1 MYIMYNVRVLMKDVN
16 DMNESENEELSF
28 KDFDLS
34 PEVRDSLK
42 KMGVKKPTTIQQK
55 AIPLLMDDLSLIAK
69 APTGTGKTFAFAIP
83 ILEYLNMNVDF
94 VQALVLCPTRELA
107 LQITSEFKN
116 LGRFIKGFNV
126 VSVIGGQNI
135 RTQQNKLSRNPQVVV
150 ATPGR
155 LLDLVGRKLID
166 ISEIYT
172 LVLDEADEMLKMG
185 FIKDIK
191 RIIELTPKD
200 KQMALFSATMPRE
213 IQDITWQ
220 FMEGAAQIDVMPK
233 ADDHP
238 NIDEYIIEVP
248 EKDKASAIISVL
260 DAEHIR
266 KAIVFCNTRTQ
277 TEKVLHKLE
286 THGISCDALHGNIG
300 QGGRNRVMDGFRKN
314 KFNVLVATDVVARG
328 IDVDD
333 VEAVFNFDIPNEN
346 EFYLHRIGRTGRAG
360 RSGKAYSLVAY
371 MDKSRMEEI
380 IRYTSCNPEIYN
392 LRGSL

>member
-260 DAEHIR
+260 DAENIR

>member
-260 DAEHIR
+260 DAENIR

-371 MDKSRMEEI
+371 MDKGRMEEI

>member
-94 VQALVLCPTRELA
+94 VQALILCPTRELA

>member
-94 VQALVLCPTRELA
+94 VQALILCPTRELA

-260 DAEHIR
+260 DAENIR

-286 THGISCDALHGNIG
+286 THGISCDVLHGNIG

>member
-1 MYIMYNVRVLMKDVN
+1 M
-16 DMNESENEELSF
+16 SEANNEELSF

-34 PEVRDSLK
+34 PEIKDALR
-42 KMGVKKPTTIQQK
+42 KMGVKRPTTIQQK
-55 AIPLLMDDLSLIAK
+55 AIPLLMDDMSLIAK

-83 ILEYLNMNVDF
+83 ILEYLNMNADF
-94 VQALVLCPTRELA
+94 VQALILCPTRELA
-107 LQITSEFKN
+107 LQIASEIKN
-116 LGRFIKGFNV
+116 LARFIDGFNV
-126 VSVIGGQNI
+126 CAVIGGQNI
-135 RTQQNKLSRNPQVVV
+135 KTQQNKLKRNPQVVV

-166 ISEIYT
+166 ISGIYT

-191 RIIELTPKD
+191 RVIELTPKD

-213 IQDITWQ
+213 ILDITWQ

-233 ADDHP
+233 AEDHP

-248 EKDKASAIISVL
+248 EKDKVSAIISVL
-260 DAEHIR
+260 DAEQIK

-277 TEKVLHKLE
+277 TEKVLRKLE
-286 THGISCDALHGNIG
+286 THGVNCDILHGSIG

-314 KFNVLVATDVVARG
+314 KFDVLVATDVVARG

-333 VEAVFNFDIPNEN
+333 VEAVFNYDIPNEN

-360 RSGKAYSLVAY
+360 RSGKAFSLVAY
-371 MDKSRMEEI
+371 MDKKRMEEI
-380 IRYTSCNPEIYN
+380 IRYTACDPETYN
-392 LRGSL
+392 LQLSL

>member
-1 MYIMYNVRVLMKDVN
+1 MN
-16 DMNESENEELSF
+16 DTENNEELSF
-28 KDFDLS
+28 KNFDLS
-34 PEVRDSLK
+34 PEIRDSLR
-42 KMGVKKPTTIQQK
+42 KMGVKRPTTIQQK
-55 AIPLLMDDLSLIAK
+55 AIPLLMDDMSLIAK
-69 APTGTGKTFAFAIP
+69 APTGTGKTFAFSIP

-94 VQALVLCPTRELA
+94 VQALILCPTRELA
-107 LQITSEFKN
+107 LQITSEIKN
-116 LGRFIKGFNV
+116 LARFIKGFNV
-126 VSVIGGQNI
+126 CAIIGGQNV
-135 RTQQNKLSRNPQVVV
+135 RTQEAKLKKNPQVVV

-155 LLDLVGRKLID
+155 LLDLVNRRIID
-166 ISEIYT
+166 ISQIYT

-185 FIKDIK
+185 FIKDIMK
-191 RIIELTPKD
+191 VIELTPKD

-213 IQDITWQ
+213 ILDITWQ

-248 EKDKASAIISVL
+248 EKDKIGAIVSVL
-260 DAEHIR
+260 DAEGIR

-277 TEKVLHKLE
+277 TEKVLRKLE
-286 THGISCDALHGNIG
+286 TYGINCDILHGSIG

-314 KFNVLVATDVVARG
+314 KFDVLVATDVVARG

-333 VEAVFNFDIPNEN
+333 VEAVFNYDIPNEN

-371 MDKSRMEEI
+371 MDKKRMEEI
-380 IRYTSCNPEIYN
+380 IRYTACNPEIYN

>member
-1 MYIMYNVRVLMKDVN
+1 M
-16 DMNESENEELSF
+16 SEANNEELSF

-34 PEVRDSLK
+34 PEIKDALR
-42 KMGVKKPTTIQQK
+42 KMGVKRPTTIQQK
-55 AIPLLMDDLSLIAK
+55 AIPLLMDDMSLIAK

-94 VQALVLCPTRELA
+94 VQALILCPTRELA
-107 LQITSEFKN
+107 LQIASEIKN
-116 LGRFIKGFNV
+116 LARFIDGFNV
-126 VSVIGGQNI
+126 CAVIGGQNM
-135 RTQQNKLSRNPQVVV
+135 RTQENKLKRKPQVVV

-155 LLDLVGRKLID
+155 LLDLVGRKIID
-166 ISEIYT
+166 ISQIYT

-191 RIIELTPKD
+191 RVIELTPKD

-213 IQDITWQ
+213 ILDITWQ

-233 ADDHP
+233 AEDHP

-248 EKDKASAIISVL
+248 EKDKVSAIISVL
-260 DAEHIR
+260 DAEQIK

-277 TEKVLHKLE
+277 TEKVLRKLE
-286 THGISCDALHGNIG
+286 THGVNCDILHGSIG

-314 KFNVLVATDVVARG
+314 KFDVLVATDVVARG

-333 VEAVFNFDIPNEN
+333 VEAVFNYDIPNEN

-360 RSGKAYSLVAY
+360 RSGKAFSLVAY
-371 MDKSRMEEI
+371 MDKKRMEEI
-380 IRYTSCNPEIYN
+380 IRYTACDPETYN
-392 LRGSL
+392 LQLSL

>member
-94 VQALVLCPTRELA
+94 VQALILCPTRELA

-260 DAEHIR
+260 DAENIR

-277 TEKVLHKLE
+277 TEKVLRKLE
-286 THGISCDALHGNIG
+286 SHGISCDALHGNIG

>member
-166 ISEIYT
+166 ISDIYT

-260 DAEHIR
+260 DAENIR